1 MAAAS
6 ARTGGEQPPVAVP
19 GAAAGGKMAHDRMR
33 AEHPPLPSMPRP
45 ARLGAAAA
53 AVAAALA
60 AFGHG
65 ARRGVGAA
73 ALASLPVALGSLG
86 LAPLPARATPAT
98 LSIDALPRPAAAAV
112 PRADLVVPT
121 QVLRWRQEAAAL
133 EHGDGG
139 VERDPRRAAELY
151 CRAARHGD
159 AEAQYS
165 LAWML
170 TNARGVDRDDAAA
183 AHLFSAAAEQGHVQ
197 ASNMARALGTP
208 RGDPPTCLLPPADDP
223 VTVAVAEPPA
233 RAERA
238 GRGPLVAPPRLPPNA
253 PAPIVRFV
261 ELVAPEYGLEP
272 HLVLAVMATE
282 SNFDPWAVS
291 PRNARGLMQLIPD
304 TARRFRVRDLT
315 DPADNI
321 RGGMAYLRWLLAYFE
336 GDLKLA
342 LAAYNAGERAV
353 ERYRGVPPFAE
364 TRMYVRK
371 VIALMG
377 GQQAHTFDP
386 QATAPSGVMPLIRG
400 KLAAR

>member
-1 MAAAS
+1 MDDLAGFVLAALALTGSPGPANLSLAACGVAFGVRRGLPLVFGIISGVIAVMLMTATGFAALVIAS
-6 ARTGGEQPPVAVP
+6 
-19 GAAAGGKMAHDRMR
+19 
-33 AEHPPLPSMPRP
+33 PL
-45 ARLGAAAA
+45 LGTALAFAAAA
-53 AVAAALA
+53 YIA
-60 AFGHG
+60 
-65 ARRGVGAA
+65 
-73 ALASLPVALGSLG
+73 
-86 LAPLPARATPAT
+86 
-98 LSIDALPRPAAAAV
+98 
-112 PRADLVVPT
+112 
-121 QVLRWRQEAAAL
+121 W
-133 EHGDGG
+133 
-139 VERDPRRAAELY
+139 
-151 CRAARHGD
+151 
-159 AEAQYS
+159 
-165 LAWML
+165 LAWRIATAPPL
-170 TNARGVDRDDAAA
+170 SDDAGERRQPSVVAGMFVSLVNPKAYAA
-183 AHLFSAAAEQGHVQ
+183 MAALFSAAAEQGHVQ

-400 KLAAR
+400 KVAAR